1 MTVYTHSSLSSATI
15 QNIAQACRKRK
26 HCRKTVRTLWEH
38 CGNTVSLGQFYW
50 FDPGFVMWP
59 VMSCLV
65 FNSECGTEVFLS
77 ASRVRSYW
85 EPSGSQPTAI
95 WCYVILEACKDWV
108 EGSGCGTL
116 CGSVGSGSLLLRV
129 HLLFWWVVLSKN
141 TSEKGSN
148 LFPKPTLRFSN
159 VLLDPQPKDFQFT
172 VIEDDTK

>member
-26 HCRKTVRTLWEH
+26 HCRNTVRTLWEH

-129 HLLFWWVVLSKN
+129 HFSSDELFC
-141 TSEKGSN
+141 
-148 LFPKPTLRFSN
+148 PKTHQKKVQTCFQSPRWGFQMSCLIHNPKIFS
-159 VLLDPQPKDFQFT
+159 LQS
-172 VIEDDTK
+172 